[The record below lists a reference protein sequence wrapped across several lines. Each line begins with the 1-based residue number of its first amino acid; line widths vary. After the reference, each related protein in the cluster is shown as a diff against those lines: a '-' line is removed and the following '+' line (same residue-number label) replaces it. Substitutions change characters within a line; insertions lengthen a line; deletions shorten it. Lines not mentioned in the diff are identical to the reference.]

1 MVFNYKY
8 ILYSFLHSLISSF
21 LQEGFRSVLINPT
34 IHIMKTIL
42 AVLFLTLS
50 FMASAQQ
57 LDTEISAVNQQ
68 LEELA
73 RQRQQLEEQLEGLKL
88 QRIQRDLKAVG
99 LPSEDYILHSAMALE
114 YAEAY
119 EQPRWVAHIVLPDI
133 ITGSVGRTNDFRPDP
148 MVATGSAVEADYFLK
163 YLKADSTYDYDGFGY
178 DRGHLAPSA
187 DFRWSEK
194 ALSESYYY
202 SNMSPQIDVF
212 NREGWA
218 ELESLIR
225 GYVFRNPGNQLYV
238 VTGPILREGL
248 PVVERGVNKVS
259 IPEYFFKVVL
269 DRENGRGIG
278 FILPH
283 QPVNAPLETY
293 AVPIDAVE
301 ERTGLDFFNLLP
313 EAEETA
319 LESRLDKAAWI
330 PELAG
335 GDVEPI
341 YAPSLPAGH
350 FNTVQAKLYMG
361 KGEAITVCG
370 TVVGTRRSRS
380 GNAWLNL
387 DKQFPNQI
395 FSVFVRKKDLPNF
408 SYAPDEYLLNKK
420 VCFTGKVEDFS
431 GTPTM
436 NIELEEAVTF
446 DWPQK

>member
-1 MVFNYKY
+1 
-8 ILYSFLHSLISSF
+8 
-21 LQEGFRSVLINPT
+21 
-34 IHIMKTIL
+34 MKTIL
-42 AVLFLTLS
+42 ALLFLTLS
-50 FMASAQQ
+50 LRPAAQQ
-57 LDTEISAVNQQ
+57 LDADIDALSQQ
-68 LEELA
+68 LAELA
-73 RQRQQLEEQLEGLKL
+73 RQRQQLESRLEGLKL
-88 QRIQRDLKAVG
+88 QRIQRDLKAIG
-99 LPSEDYILHSAMALE
+99 LPSEGYILHSAMALE
-114 YAEAY
+114 YAEEH
-119 EQPRWVAHIVLPDI
+119 EQARWVAHIILPDI
-133 ITGSVGRTNDFRPDP
+133 VSGSVGRTDDFRPDP
-148 MVATGSAVEADYFLK
+148 LVATGSAVEADYFLK
-163 YLKADSTYDYDGFGY
+163 YPKADGTFDYDGFGY

-202 SNMSPQIDVF
+202 SNMSPQIDAF

-225 GYVFRNPGNQLYV
+225 GYVFRNPGSQLYV

-248 PVVERGVNKVS
+248 PAIERGVNKVS
-259 IPEYFFKVVL
+259 IPEHFYKVVL
-269 DRENGRGIG
+269 DRQQGRGVG

-283 QPVNAPLETY
+283 QAIAAPLETY
-293 AVPIDAVE
+293 AVPIDEVE
-301 ERTGLDFFNLLP
+301 RRTGLDFFNLLP
-313 EAEETA
+313 DAEQAA

-335 GDVEPI
+335 GDVEPL
-341 YAPSLPAGH
+341 YPPSLPPNH

-361 KGEAITVCG
+361 KGEAVTVCG

-395 FSVFVRKKDLPNF
+395 FSVFVRKEDLPNF

-420 VCFTGKVEDFS
+420 VCFTGKVENFS

-436 NIELEEAVTF
+436 NVEREEAVGVE
-446 DWPQK
+446 WGGK